1 MDCMQQGI
9 LRLLQSAI
17 SGQAM
22 SLPENFDLVQAL
34 PLIKK
39 HQLGNL
45 IYYGAANCGMDSKS
59 PVMQE
64 LFGITYKSMIVD
76 ERQRSELQKIMAAFD
91 ANGIHYMPVKGVLMK
106 ELYPKPDMRIMF
118 LARSRIFMGSP
129 ISRTKISPPLA

>member
-1 MDCMQQGI
+1 MMDCMQQGI

-59 PVMQE
+59 PVSA
-64 LFGITYKSMIVD
+64 LNCKRSWLPSMPMESIIC
-76 ERQRSELQKIMAAFD
+76 R
-91 ANGIHYMPVKGVLMK
+91 
-106 ELYPKPDMRIMF
+106 
-118 LARSRIFMGSP
+118 
-129 ISRTKISPPLA
+129 